1 MNTLKTTIKQKSL
14 FLLNIIFINHIDN
27 IDIESKE
34 FPSDKNEIQTPS
46 VEVLGPLR
54 YSGR

>member
-14 FLLNIIFINHIDN
+14 FSLNIIFINHIDN